1 VSVNGTGPKSPPPR
15 TNTAGAT
22 ARDEILARVRR
33 AVGDHSPVREAE
45 YDAIPRDYRREGASS
60 REDVLNLL
68 ADRLTDYDTGVYH
81 CTSPGISATV
91 AAIMAKRGK
100 TSLLRPDHLP
110 KEWLP
115 PQYRFPLVDGLPYEE
130 VDLGEGV
137 ITGCAVAIAFT
148 GTIIL
153 SHTSGDGRRALTL
166 IPDYHLCVVFANQVV
181 ETVPE
186 GIARLKGLES
196 SPITTISGPSA
207 TADIE
212 MNRVK
217 GVHGPRFLDVILVG

>member
-1 VSVNGTGPKSPPPR
+1 MSLNGTRPNSPLVRANAPR
-15 TNTAGAT
+15 ASAK
-22 ARDEILARVRR
+22 DEILGKVRR
-33 AVGDHSPVREAE
+33 AIGDHSPVRDLE
-45 YDAIPRDYRREGASS
+45 YSAIPRGYRRSGASG
-60 REDVLNLL
+60 REEVLALL
-68 ADRLTDYDTGVYH
+68 TDRLTDYDTGVYH
-81 CTSPGISATV
+81 CAAAGIADTV

-110 KEWLP
+110 EEWLP
-115 PQYRFPLVDGLPYEE
+115 SQYRFPLVNGLPYEE

-137 ITGCAVAIAFT
+137 ITGCAAAIAFT

-153 SHTSGDGRRALTL
+153 SHTPGDARRALTL

-196 SPITTISGPSA
+196 SPVTTISGPSA

-217 GVHGPRFLDVILVG
+217 GVHGPRFLDVILVD